1 MVPRSRR
8 RLVRLSVTARGSRPE
23 SSRRAMPIRNPFRST
38 TDSRSAFHREISPQT
53 ARATAK
59 TSRRPPRAG
68 GPLRYEGGGAQ
79 LGRNSLR
86 PRALLDKKTV
96 GGKQPYAIALAD
108 RRLLGRDL

>member
-1 MVPRSRR
+1 
-8 RLVRLSVTARGSRPE
+8 
-23 SSRRAMPIRNPFRST
+23 MPIRNPFRST

-108 RRLLGRDL
+108 RRLLAATSGAGGPDLTALLTRCPEKKKG